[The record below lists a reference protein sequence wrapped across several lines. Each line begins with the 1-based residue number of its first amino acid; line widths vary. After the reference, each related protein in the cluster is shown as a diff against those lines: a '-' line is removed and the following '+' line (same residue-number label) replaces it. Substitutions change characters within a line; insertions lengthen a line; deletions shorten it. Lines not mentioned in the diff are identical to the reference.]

1 MGWMEGSGPHP
12 GCCCLRSW
20 LQPVPGSELVLGIQA
35 PKIAPRLLMT
45 KAALPEGASG
55 ERERLAGSQG
65 LRESGLGFLGWGPF
79 WENLGAGNKGGR
91 DIAFDARTCKLNPGP
106 REERSGSPE
115 CHLAHVALG
124 REGLWVWRGWPLVPT
139 SRGSGPGPVLT
150 PPGSRDRWS
159 LLQLIA
165 PVAR

>member
-20 LQPVPGSELVLGIQA
+20 LQLVPGSELVLGIQA

-79 WENLGAGNKGGR
+79 WENLGAGSRGGR
-91 DIAFDARTCKLNPGP
+91 DIAFDARTCKLNPGS
-106 REERSGSPE
+106 RE
-115 CHLAHVALG
+115 
-124 REGLWVWRGWPLVPT
+124 
-139 SRGSGPGPVLT
+139 
-150 PPGSRDRWS
+150 
-159 LLQLIA
+159 
-165 PVAR
+165 